1 VKDETIER
9 REFQIERKIMLLR
22 ANLSEADVARMLK
35 VTRQSVNRVMTG
47 KITSRRIAEALCQ
60 LTKTPYE
67 KFFPETVKK
76 KEAAASDG

>member
-1 VKDETIER
+1 MNKH
-9 REFQIERKIMLLR
+9 QIDRKYRLMK

-35 VTRQSVNRVMTG
+35 VTRQAVNRVMTG
-47 KITSRRIAEALCQ
+47 KITSRRIADALCQ

-76 KEAAASDG
+76 ETASVG